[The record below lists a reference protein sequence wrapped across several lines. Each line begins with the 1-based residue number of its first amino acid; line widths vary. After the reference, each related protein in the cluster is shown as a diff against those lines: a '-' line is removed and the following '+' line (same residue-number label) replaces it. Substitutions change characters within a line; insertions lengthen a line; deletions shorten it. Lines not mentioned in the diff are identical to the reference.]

1 MSMKSNYRFRHD
13 IVTDEKLKKN
23 KTTAISCCGANPG
36 MVGWFVKKALMDI
49 AKDTDF
55 KLEK

>member
-1 MSMKSNYRFRHD
+1 MKSNYRFRHD